1 MKSLSVPT
9 PTDPDGMS
17 VLQTLRPLTME
28 LVTHAWLKSWKK
40 RILAGVQQLEAW
52 LLPHTDKITQHVNN
66 NVHELQKFP
75 PNSHE
80 TVFYSPP

>member
-1 MKSLSVPT
+1 
-9 PTDPDGMS
+9 
-17 VLQTLRPLTME
+17 ME

-75 PNSHE
+75 PNLTRDCLLQPSL
-80 TVFYSPP
+80 TRNI